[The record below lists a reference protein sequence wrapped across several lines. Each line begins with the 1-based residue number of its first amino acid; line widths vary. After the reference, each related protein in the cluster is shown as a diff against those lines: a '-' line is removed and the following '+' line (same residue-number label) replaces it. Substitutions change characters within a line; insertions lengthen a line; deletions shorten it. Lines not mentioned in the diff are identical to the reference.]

1 MTIDNKP
8 KEGHFF
14 IDEAIGLPKEEF
26 DQIVAKFQKLDVSD
40 MNMQEIA
47 IESVKGCNPHDVMI
61 GFKLATLMYENEG
74 RL

>member
-1 MTIDNKP
+1 MTTNSKP

-14 IDEAIGLPKEEF
+14 IDEAIGISKEDF
-26 DQIVAKFQKLDVSD
+26 DQIVAKFKQLDASN

-47 IESVKGCNPHDVMI
+47 IESVKGCNPHEVMI